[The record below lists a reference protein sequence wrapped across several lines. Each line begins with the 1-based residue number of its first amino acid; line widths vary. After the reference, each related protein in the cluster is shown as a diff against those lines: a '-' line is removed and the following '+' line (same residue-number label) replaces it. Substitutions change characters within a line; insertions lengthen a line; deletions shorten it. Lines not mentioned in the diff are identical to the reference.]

1 MEELDDTTL
10 MLRYRDGEVRAFECL
25 YQRHKTML
33 YRYLQRMCKH
43 PETAND
49 VFQEVW
55 GKIIAQRDHYE
66 VRAQFKTFLYTVA
79 RNAALDAMR
88 RNAAAHINDWSDI
101 DNHASQLVDGQQQPD
116 AQVASQQLR
125 DDVQQELEKL
135 PAVQREV
142 FMLFEEAELNLH
154 DIATITGVTMETAKS
169 RLRYAVTKLR
179 SALRQHQPG
188 LQHQVQSGAAS

>member
-1 MEELDDTTL
+1 LEELDDTEL

-43 PETAND
+43 PDTAND

-55 GKIIAQRDHYE
+55 SKIISQRDRYE
-66 VRAQFKTFLYTVA
+66 VRAQFKTFLYSVA

-88 RNAAAHINDWSDI
+88 RNASAHINDWSDI
-101 DNHASQLVDGQQQPD
+101 DKHANQLIDGQQQPD
-116 AQVASQQLR
+116 AHVAGQQLQHA
-125 DDVQQELEKL
+125 VKQELERL

-142 FMLFEEAELNLH
+142 FMLFEDAELDLH
-154 DIATITGVTMETAKS
+154 EIASITGVNMETAKS
-169 RLRYAVTKLR
+169 RLRYAVNKLR
-179 SALRQHQPG
+179 SALQQHQPTQHD
-188 LQHQVQSGAAS
+188 LQMGATP

>member
-1 MEELDDTTL
+1 MNELDDTTL

-55 GKIIAQRDHYE
+55 SKVITSRDRYE
-66 VRAQFKTFLYTVA
+66 VRAQFKTFLYGIA
-79 RNAALDAMR
+79 RNAALDALR
-88 RNAAAHINDWSDI
+88 RNSAARINDWTDI
-101 DNHASQLVDGQQQPD
+101 DEHVNQLGD
-116 AQVASQQLR
+116 AAPKPEACVAEQQLR
-125 DDVQQELEKL
+125 HDLKQELEKL

-142 FMLFEEAELNLH
+142 FMLFEEAELDLH
-154 DIATITGVTMETAKS
+154 EIASLTGVSMETAKS
-169 RLRYAVTKLR
+169 RLRYAVNKLR
-179 SALRQHQPG
+179 GALQQHQPEM
-188 LQHQVQSGAAS
+188 QYQVQSGATP

>member
-1 MEELDDTTL
+1 LEELDDTTL

-55 GKIIAQRDHYE
+55 SKIIAQRDRYE
-66 VRAQFKTFLYTVA
+66 VRAQFKTFLYTIA

-88 RNAAAHINDWSDI
+88 RNAAAHVNDWSDI
-101 DNHASQLVDGQQQPD
+101 DTHTNHLIDGKQQPD
-116 AQVASQQLR
+116 AHVASQQLQH
-125 DDVQQELEKL
+125 DVMLELEKL

-154 DIATITGVTMETAKS
+154 EIATITGVTMETAKS
-169 RLRYAVTKLR
+169 RLRYAVNKLR
-179 SALRQHQPG
+179 SALQQHRPV
-188 LQHQVQSGAAS
+188 LQHPTQSGATP